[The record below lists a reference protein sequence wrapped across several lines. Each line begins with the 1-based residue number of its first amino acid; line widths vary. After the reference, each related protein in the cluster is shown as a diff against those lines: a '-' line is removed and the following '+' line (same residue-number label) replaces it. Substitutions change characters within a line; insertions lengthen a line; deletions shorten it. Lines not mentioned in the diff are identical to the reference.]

1 MSFTV
6 TLEAIQEMLDDEMSL
21 QTLSNQFST
30 QEIFDMVQNK
40 EAIANDDGLFNALM
54 DAMYASRP
62 QGVT

>member
-1 MSFTV
+1 
-6 TLEAIQEMLDDEMSL
+6 MLDDEISL

-30 QEIFDMVQNK
+30 QEIFDMLQNK
-40 EAIANDDGLFNALM
+40 ETIVNDDGLFNALM

>member
-1 MSFTV
+1 MSFALTIPAV
-6 TLEAIQEMLDDEMSL
+6 QEMLDDEISL

-30 QEIFDMVQNK
+30 QEIFDMLQNK
-40 EAIANDDGLFNALM
+40 ETIVNDDGLFNALM

>member
-1 MSFTV
+1 MSFAV
-6 TLEAIQEMLDDEMSL
+6 TIEAVQQMLNEEISL

-40 EAIANDDGLFNALM
+40 ENIQNEDGLFNALM

>member
-1 MSFTV
+1 MSFAV
-6 TLEAIQEMLDDEMSL
+6 TIEAVQEMLDEEMSL

-40 EAIANDDGLFNALM
+40 EAIVNDDGLFKALM

>member
-1 MSFTV
+1 MSYAV
-6 TLEAIQEMLDDEMSL
+6 TLEAIQQMLDEEMSL

-40 EAIANDDGLFNALM
+40 EAIQDEDALFKALM

>member
-6 TLEAIQEMLDDEMSL
+6 TVEAVQQLLDEEISL

-40 EAIANDDGLFNALM
+40 ESIQNEDGLFNALM